1 MRRRRLL
8 ATGTLAALAGCLTPA
23 ESTEDRTGSE
33 LVEAAIET
41 RLELTDL
48 QARRH
53 LTAETP
59 TETTTQTESISRRPP
74 AEKRRTVLRSDD
86 GDPPTGTV
94 SVTNREISW
103 DYYPEENF
111 VWKRYH
117 PNKVVADGPRLVL
130 RDLLEDYELTY
141 DGTDTVDGRETH
153 RIDAVPTGTGLSDD
167 ADGRAIELLVG
178 ETVYRI
184 PLGGSSDTDASAESE
199 NGSENGT
206 ENETETT
213 DDELDGEELAVSRTV
228 WIDDEFSY
236 PIKEQDVVRDGD
248 GTLLHRLTVTY
259 EDLAINDGLD
269 PDTFVYEPPE
279 DAEVGTLG
287 DEPEGIYESREAA
300 ATTVPYEIPDPDV
313 PDAYELDRVTV
324 VDNVRQSGP
333 VTTLWYVDSDRP
345 DQEISVAVRTDQQFK
360 PTLLEETEIDGHTA
374 YRRRG
379 RIDSYFWTC
388 SDLSYEV
395 SSVTVEEPLV
405 DVAAS
410 IGCS

>member
-8 ATGTLAALAGCLTPA
+8 ATGTLTALAGCLTPA
-23 ESTEDRTGSE
+23 EPNEDRTGSE

-59 TETTTQTESISRRPP
+59 AETTTQTESISRRPP

-86 GDPPTGTV
+86 GDPPAGTV

-130 RDLLEDYELTY
+130 KDLLEDYELTY

-184 PLGGSSDTDASAESE
+184 PLGGSSDTDAPAESKNGSE
-199 NGSENGT
+199 NGSEN
-206 ENETETT
+206 ETEAT

-236 PIKEQDVVRDGD
+236 PIKERDVVRDGD

-360 PTLLEETEIDGHTA
+360 PNLLEETEIDGHTA

>member
-8 ATGTLAALAGCLTPA
+8 TTGTLAALAGCLTPA
-23 ESTEDRTGSE
+23 EPNEGRTGSE

-59 TETTTQTESISRRPP
+59 AETTTQTESISRRPP

-86 GDPPTGTV
+86 GDPPVGTV
-94 SVTNREISW
+94 SVTNRELSW

-184 PLGGSSDTDASAESE
+184 PLGGSSDTDGTAESE
-199 NGSENGT
+199 NGSENGS

-236 PIKEQDVVRDGD
+236 PIKEQDVVRDAD

-300 ATTVPYEIPDPDV
+300 AATVPYEIPDPDV

-345 DQEISVAVRTDQQFK
+345 DREIYVAVRTDQQFK
-360 PTLLEETEIDGHTA
+360 PNLLEETEIDGHTA

>member
-59 TETTTQTESISRRPP
+59 AETTTQTESISRRPP

-199 NGSENGT
+199 NGTENGT

-236 PIKEQDVVRDGD
+236 PIKERDVVRDGD

-345 DQEISVAVRTDQQFK
+345 DQEISVAVLTDQQFK
-360 PTLLEETEIDGHTA
+360 PNLLEETEIDGHTA